1 MSMRKCMSTLMALI
15 VFFCGTFLLS
25 IQAQAAVSLMPI
37 GLNYTVKDVDVGN
50 SFTLRATVPQDSM
63 GILEWSSSDS
73 SIASVADSGSVT
85 GHKLGTAVITAS
97 YTTAGGN
104 VAQAKCTVYVTI
116 ADGYSIMYLGD
127 SDRVA
132 KPVVAEMPGSYIYLG
147 HWDDSLKYHPVTAET
162 LDFMRTTYA
171 NRVDNVF
178 YFSYQYQNES
188 WTAHIR
194 EKLDGKSGEIGVL
207 ESVLIYLENG
217 SGVFMKVS
225 MNEPQENLSAI
236 AWVDLLSVEKIEG

>member
-1 MSMRKCMSTLMALI
+1 M
-15 VFFCGTFLLS
+15 
-25 IQAQAAVSLMPI
+25 
-37 GLNYTVKDVDVGN
+37 
-50 SFTLRATVPQDSM
+50 
-63 GILEWSSSDS
+63 
-73 SIASVADSGSVT
+73 
-85 GHKLGTAVITAS
+85 
-97 YTTAGGN
+97 
-104 VAQAKCTVYVTI
+104 AQAKCTVYVTI

-162 LDFMRTTYA
+162 LDVMRKRYAKLVGNEFTY
-171 NRVDNVF
+171 N
-178 YFSYQYQNES
+178 YHYQNES
-188 WTAHIR
+188 WTAYVLER
-194 EKLDGKSGEIGVL
+194 FDGTSGEMGAL
-207 ESVLIYLENG
+207 NSVTIFLENG